1 MRKKM
6 LVAVISESTVL
17 VSGCIDSEKVT
28 ELHIKDT
35 CNETDSL
42 CSVELVEKIT
52 WVGDVSVPA
61 SNSQLGGMVLI
72 CVILI
77 LAQTMKIQ
85 VVLYLLKAVIVLV

>member
-6 LVAVISESTVL
+6 LVAVISASAVL

-42 CSVELVEKIT
+42 CSVELVEQIVLRSANMLRIT
-52 WVGDVSVPA
+52 SNKMLSQVPA
-61 SNSQLGGMVLI
+61 SVQGVNYLGR
-72 CVILI
+72 
-77 LAQTMKIQ
+77 
-85 VVLYLLKAVIVLV
+85 